1 MKAVFSNFIYTI
13 KKYRTSGIL
22 NILGLTAAFAAFLII
37 AIQVDFEYSF
47 EKCHTNA
54 DRIYRV
60 EGINFKIGEDWPIHS
75 RPFTAAVIES
85 SPHIIAGTL
94 INPYIDEFYVTVD
107 DGNIQRGFKEAFA
120 TCNTGIAKMFDFKM
134 LEGQA
139 DCLNNPENVMIPKS
153 IARKMFGD
161 KQAVGKQ
168 LNLTGSLWSKQD
180 KGFLIVGGVFED
192 FPDNTQLINCIYTAI
207 AENYAISDWGS
218 SNYFCYVLLDNNIS
232 PQEIADNFNKNF
244 DFTKTFN
251 EENEIGIKL
260 TSLPAIY
267 FQNSD
272 PSGKLVKSSS
282 HATPLLLITI
292 GVIIIVIAIINYT
305 NFNMALSPMRMRS
318 INTRKI
324 LGNTNTSLR
333 LGIISEGIIMSL
345 VSFILAILVTFILD
359 ESNALPFINA
369 DINPANNIFPTL
381 ITGLIA
387 VVAGTIASI
396 RPAFY
401 MTSYSPALALK
412 GNFGLSPSGKK
423 LRTILIGFQF
433 LTSIVLIITSFF
445 VYKQNLFMQK
455 YTLGYN
461 TDNIAIVELPQSIA
475 WKEKNSFTAA
485 IKDNPDIVGVAFS
498 HQKFGA
504 SDNYRTW
511 GAKYKDESINFY
523 SLSVSWNFLDVM
535 DIKVREG
542 KIPDE
547 SVKNDSVVSYII
559 NSNLQKK
566 YNIKPGEIIDVE
578 WSRTHRKSNDG
589 RVLSITDDVKF
600 RSLRNQSEDMAF
612 VFNDGNL
619 QSYSYIRI
627 KAGADIRQTVS
638 YIEKI
643 ISGFDPAYPVKIEF
657 YDQVFD
663 SLYKQEISTEA
674 TISMFSLLAIVIS
687 IVGVFG
693 IAMFECEYK
702 RKEIG
707 VRKILGSNEFEILTL
722 LNKDY
727 LLIFIICFIISV
739 PVSYYILN
747 RWLENFTY
755 KTPLDWWGFI
765 LAGIPV
771 LLIIILTVSWQ
782 SWRAAQA
789 NPVDSLKNE

>member
-1 MKAVFSNFIYTI
+1 MKAIFSNFIYTI
-13 KKYRTSGIL
+13 KKFRVSGIL

-47 EKCHTNA
+47 EKCHSNA
-54 DRIYRV
+54 GRIYRV
-60 EGINFKIGEDWPIHS
+60 EGTNFRTGEDWPIHS
-75 RPFTAAVIES
+75 RPFTAAVIAS

-107 DGNIQRGFKEAFA
+107 EGNIQRGFKEAFT
-120 TCNTGIAKMFDFKM
+120 TCNTGIVKMFDFKM

-139 DCLNNPENVMIPKS
+139 DCLKNPENVMIPKS

-180 KGFLIVGGVFED
+180 KGFLIIGGVFED
-192 FPDNTQLINCIYTAI
+192 FPDNTQLKNCIYTAI

-218 SNYFCYVLLDNNIS
+218 SNYFCYILLDNNVS
-232 PQEIADNFNKNF
+232 PQDIADNFNKNF

-251 EENEIGIKL
+251 EDNETGIKL
-260 TSLPAIY
+260 TPLPAVY

-272 PSGKLVKSSS
+272 PSGKFVKSGSET
-282 HATPLLLITI
+282 TPLLLITI
-292 GVIIIVIAIINYT
+292 GIIIIVIAIINYT

-324 LGNTNTSLR
+324 LGSTNTYLR
-333 LGIISEGIIMSL
+333 LGIISEGIIMSFI
-345 VSFILAILVTFILD
+345 SFLLAIVVIVILD
-359 ESNALPFINA
+359 KSNALPFIHA
-369 DINPANNIFPTL
+369 GINPAKNIFPTVM
-381 ITGLIA
+381 TGLIA
-387 VVAGTIASI
+387 VVAGIIAGI
-396 RPAFY
+396 RPAYY

-412 GNFGLSPSGKK
+412 GNFGLSPSGRK

-433 LTSIVLIITSFF
+433 LASIVLIITSFF

-455 YTLGYN
+455 YALGYN
-461 TDNIAIVELPQSIA
+461 TENIAVVELPQSIA
-475 WKEKNSFTAA
+475 WKDKNSFTAA
-485 IKDNPDIVGVAFS
+485 LKDNPVIIDVAFS

-504 SDNYRTW
+504 SDNYRSW
-511 GAKYKDESINFY
+511 GAKYKDESIGFY

-535 DIKVREG
+535 NIKVKEG
-542 KIPDE
+542 RMPDE

-566 YNIKPGEIIDVE
+566 YDIKPGEIIDVE
-578 WSRTHRKSNDG
+578 WSRTHRQNNDG
-589 RVLSITDDVKF
+589 RVLGVIDDVKF
-600 RSLRNQSEDMAF
+600 RSLRNRSEDMAF

-619 QSYSYIRI
+619 QPYSYIRI
-627 KAGADIRQTVS
+627 KAGADIRQAVS
-638 YIEKI
+638 YIEKT
-643 ISGFDPAYPVKIEF
+643 ISEFDPAYPVKIEF
-657 YDQVFD
+657 YDQVFNN
-663 SLYKQEISTEA
+663 LYKQEISTEA
-674 TISMFSLLAIVIS
+674 TISIFSMLAVIIS

-707 VRKILGSNEFEILTL
+707 VRKILGSDEFEILIL
-722 LNKDY
+722 FNKNY
-727 LLIFIICFIISV
+727 LLIFIICFIISI
-739 PVSYYILN
+739 PVSHCILN

-755 KTPLDWWGFI
+755 KTPLEWWGFV
-765 LAGIPV
+765 LAGIPI

-782 SWRAAQA
+782 SWRAATV